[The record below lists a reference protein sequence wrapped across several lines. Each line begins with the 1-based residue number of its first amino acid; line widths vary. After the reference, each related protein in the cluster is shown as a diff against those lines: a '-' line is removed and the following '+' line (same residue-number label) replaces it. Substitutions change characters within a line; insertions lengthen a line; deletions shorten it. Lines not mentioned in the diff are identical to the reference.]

1 MNNITFVVREED
13 MNEFRYYLQERENSE
28 ATIEKYIRDGSAGG
42 QGKTVGIQGMADRE
56 LRGQQC
62 EFHACGAE
70 SVSGISGERQAASQT
85 DQSPADG
92 YAVHGQDP

>member
-1 MNNITFVVREED
+1 MNNTTFILKEED

-28 ATIEKYIRDGSAGG
+28 ATIEKYMRDVRKFMAFAG
-42 QGKTVGIQGMADRE
+42 TQGMAYKK
-56 LRGQQC
+56 LCGQQC
-62 EFHACGAE
+62 EFYACGAE